1 MATKKT
7 YIIRINDFFTDPEK
21 CNTVDLEFD
30 YDDPEK
36 VAEDGWLILE
46 AFATLHGLEYE
57 NQGDQYMA
65 FYPEGHEQAGEG
77 ALTIEIYDN
86 EGNRYEEL

>member
-7 YIIRINDFFTDPEK
+7 YIIRINNFITDPEK
-21 CNTVDLEFD
+21 CNTVDLEYD

-46 AFATLHGLEYE
+46 AFAALHGLEYE
-57 NQGDQYMA
+57 NQ
-65 FYPEGHEQAGEG
+65 
-77 ALTIEIYDN
+77 LTNTWPSIRK
-86 EGNRYEEL
+86 GTRRPAKVR